1 MIPFSKEFT
10 ARCRKEDQKA
20 QKELFEKLYAP
31 MYRVCFRYL
40 GRQAEAEDCLMKA
53 FMKVFRKLEC
63 FEWQGEHS
71 LFVWTRKVM
80 VNEALMELRRNN
92 PLLLVQSE
100 DLKEEPV
107 EASIIDQ
114 LSAEELFGLITK
126 LPDGYRTV
134 FNLYVVEGYSHPEI
148 AKELGISESTSKTQL
163 LKARVRLKL
172 MVEKMNNVYG
182 SYAG

>member
-10 ARCRKEDQKA
+10 TRCRKEDQKA

-31 MYRVCFRYL
+31 MYRVCLRYL

-53 FMKVFRKLEC
+53 FMKAFQKLEN
-63 FEWQGEHS
+63 FDWQGEHS
-71 LFVWTRKVM
+71 LFVWVRKIM
-80 VNEALMELRRNN
+80 VNECLMELRRNN
-92 PLLLVQSE
+92 LLMLVQT
-100 DLKEEPV
+100 DNLPEEAEETNV
-107 EASIIDQ
+107 IDQ

-134 FNLYVVEGYSHPEI
+134 FNLYVIEGFSHQEI
-148 AKELGISESTSKTQL
+148 AKALNITESTSKSQL
-163 LKARVRLKL
+163 LKGRGRLKL

>member
-10 ARCRKEDQKA
+10 GQCKKEDQKA
-20 QKELFEKLYAP
+20 QKALFEKLYAP
-31 MYRVCFRYL
+31 MYRVCFRYI

-53 FMKVFRKLEC
+53 FMKIFQKLEN
-63 FEWQGEHS
+63 FEWQGEQS
-71 LFVWTRKVM
+71 LFFWIRKIM

-92 PLLLVQSE
+92 LLLLVQSE
-100 DLKEEPV
+100 NLPEEA
-107 EASIIDQ
+107 EETNAIDQ
-114 LSAEELFGLITK
+114 LSAEELFSLITK

-134 FNLYVVEGYSHPEI
+134 FNLYVVEGYSHQEI
-148 AKELGISESTSKTQL
+148 AQMLSISESTSKSQL
-163 LKARVRLKL
+163 LKARTRLKA

>member
-1 MIPFSKEFT
+1 MIAFSKEFT
-10 ARCRKEDQKA
+10 SRCQKEDQKA

-31 MYRVCFRYL
+31 MYRVCFRYI

-53 FMKVFRKLEC
+53 FMKIFQKLET
-63 FEWQGEHS
+63 FEWQNEHS
-71 LFVWTRKVM
+71 LFFWIRKIM

-92 PLLLVQSE
+92 LLLVVQSE
-100 DLKEEPV
+100 NLPEEV
-107 EASIIDQ
+107 EDSNTIDQ

-134 FNLYVVEGYSHPEI
+134 FNLYVVEGYSHQEI
-148 AKELGISESTSKTQL
+148 ARMLSISESTSKSQL
-163 LKARVRLKL
+163 LKARGRLKL

>member
-10 ARCRKEDQKA
+10 RSCKKEDQKA
-20 QKELFEKLYAP
+20 QKELFERLYAP

-40 GRQAEAEDCLMKA
+40 GRQAEAEDCLMKG
-53 FMKVFRKLEC
+53 FMKAFQKLDT

-71 LFVWTRKVM
+71 LFAWVRKVM

-100 DLKEEPV
+100 DLKEEAV
-107 EASIIDQ
+107 EAGVIDQ
-114 LSAEELFGLITK
+114 LSAEELFNLITS
-126 LPDGYRTV
+126 LPAGYRTV
-134 FNLYVVEGYSHPEI
+134 FNLYVVEGYSHQEI
-148 AKELGISESTSKTQL
+148 AKELGISESTSKSQL
-163 LKARVRLKL
+163 LKARNRLKL
-172 MVEKMNNVYG
+172 LVEKMNNVYG